1 MKFGKAQAAAS
12 TELSRNSW
20 GMAKILAEIPTPSLA
35 TDLDDTLAAL
45 TG

>member
-1 MKFGKAQAAAS
+1 VKYGKAQAAAS

-20 GMAKILAEIPTPSLA
+20 GMAKIPTASLA
-35 TDLDDTLAAL
+35 TDPDDTLAAL